1 MIKNRNSSH
10 TCLEYFFPSLLFF
23 IWHFLIS
30 SSFKHFKHR
39 ENRNY
44 MMHTHTYT
52 HHAVLSVTILP
63 YVLQPLCVC
72 VCVCVWSGG
81 LNQGL
86 YLLGKLPVTPCRP
99 ASLSP
104 PSSPPNSSFYSI
116 KCHSWVPVAS
126 YSETEI

>member
-72 VCVCVWSGG
+72 VCVCVCVVWGIEPG
-81 LNQGL
+81 
-86 YLLGKLPVTPCRP
+86 PVLARQAPSHTMQ
-99 ASLSP
+99 ASLSLP
-104 PSSPPNSSFYSI
+104 ALFSPQQFLLQYKMSQLG
-116 KCHSWVPVAS
+116 AS
-126 YSETEI
+126 G